1 MCTCLLCCV
10 YTVLCV
16 AVSMCAMS
24 VAHAC
29 ICCVHMRAV
38 CPHACMYCVHVC
50 GECAHMPVRAVG
62 GLCPHCVGPGGTL
75 AMAPAAAGPGGLGDA
90 EQPPTGDGAQA
101 GLGRDAWQRAR
112 GVLGTGPRR
121 KSEQQRRRRHGNAAQ
136 RWPTYTRPR
145 PSSMLQGGVRGS
157 CGLRPSLRGSV
168 PWESRASS
176 WSPPR
181 RGAGTGPCGP
191 SFLIQKRQK

>member
-1 MCTCLLCCV
+1 MLHTHVYAVCTC
-10 YTVLCV
+10 VL
-16 AVSMCAMS
+16 
-24 VAHAC
+24 
-29 ICCVHMRAV
+29 
-38 CPHACMYCVHVC
+38 
-50 GECAHMPVRAVG
+50 CAHMHACAVCTCAVSVPTCLYVLWG

-145 PSSMLQGGVRGS
+145 PSSLLQGGVRGS

-168 PWESRASS
+168 PWETRASS

-181 RGAGTGPCGP
+181 QGAGTGPCGP